1 MICDKLQLPE
11 VAKVEALQLFDEVA
25 NKRTACLAKGILY
38 AHIFDSSSVSSKVF
52 ISDTIAVCAYAGAEI
67 NTYASFILASIHC
80 ASLLVSVPPSRTHT
94 LKCTSRASTRAHT
107 HIHTTHTHRHTH
119 NHTRTHTPSL
129 YLSLKRTHT
138 HAHTHT
144 HLRTQHHSLTHTR
157 THAYTHKQQRRAR
170 VGKVTTNPPLFSLSL
185 SLVYA
190 RGSLSLVR
198 GL

>member
-107 HIHTTHTHRHTH
+107 HIHTTHTHTHTLT
-119 NHTRTHTPSL
+119 HTRTHTHSL
-129 YLSLKRTHT
+129 YLSLERTHT

-144 HLRTQHHSLTHTR
+144 RTHTHTLTHT
-157 THAYTHKQQRRAR
+157 TSLSHTYTHTRIHAQTTKTRAR
-170 VGKVTTNPPLFSLSL
+170 WKGDN
-185 SLVYA
+185 
-190 RGSLSLVR
+190 
-198 GL
+198 